1 MILLVEG
8 VRTTPDVLW
17 GDEESRS
24 ILYTPE
30 PAEEIKDTKHVL
42 YRLTDLVSGN
52 EVTMN
57 GSELYFLIK
66 ENVLL

>member
-8 VRTTPDVLW
+8 VKTSPDILW
-17 GDEESRS
+17 EDEQSRS
-24 ILYTPE
+24 ILYIPE
-30 PAEEIKDTKHVL
+30 SVEELKDTRHVL

-57 GSELYFLIK
+57 GRELHLLINS
-66 ENVLL
+66 NVLL

>member
-17 GDEESRS
+17 EDEESRS

-30 PAEEIKDTKHVL
+30 PVEEIRCDTIHL

-57 GSELYFLIK
+57 GRELYLLIK

>member
-30 PAEEIKDTKHVL
+30 PVEEIRCDTINL
-42 YRLTDLVSGN
+42 YRLTDLISGN

-57 GSELYFLIK
+57 GRELYLLIK